1 MQQKSGFKLWIQ
13 QIKSLMIKRFI
24 LFKGRYTLGLA
35 TLILPIL
42 AEALICYVLPNQ
54 ENLLNSISPPP
65 GNYSFNLENYK
76 PYTMP
81 YSIEDESIANN
92 FSKFFEDFYK
102 TPKRTNLV
110 LEKLENDSI
119 SSFVLEKRKSNINNM
134 VRNYHTGLSYHVSN
148 NNTISANAYYSTLAY
163 HSGASVINEITN
175 LLMALYSNDLNKTI
189 STFNTPRSAIGY
201 YTNIPIDQ
209 IIQFLSCIDIPPF
222 SLNNFFNGVIIAVFM
237 SFFVAHVGRERING
251 SKHIQLLS
259 GVHFVI
265 YWIGNFIFD
274 MIICLYTCIG
284 LVVAFKIIDVILNNP
299 MSETYPIAYGANLF
313 YYFILL
319 LFSSFGW
326 LTYAYTVSH
335 FFKTEI
341 VGFIVL
347 LLIMAMAVFLDT
359 ILCTLQMA
367 LIAKPIGLKYTSI
380 LKLVFTVLFPSITIK
395 RGLFILK
402 SKNYEAC
409 SILKGNL
416 FEFTY

>member
-1 MQQKSGFKLWIQ
+1 MQQKTGFKLWIQ

-24 LFKGRYTLGLA
+24 LFKGRYTLGLV

-42 AEALICYVLPNQ
+42 AEALICYILPNQ
-54 ENLLNSISPPP
+54 NFLFNSISPPP

-102 TPKRTNLV
+102 TPRRSNLV

-189 STFNTPRSAIGY
+189 STFNTPF
-201 YTNIPIDQ
+201 TP
-209 IIQFLSCIDIPPF
+209 
-222 SLNNFFNGVIIAVFM
+222 LNNGIQTESNQILLCFDTLLSHFINIFNGVIIAVFM